1 MKLMMFHGRPCLVIS
16 EDINKNEIKRPV
28 HLDKVHVQVILKNIE
43 TLENFTHI
51 DVGVLREFCKKG
63 GVDFQ

>member
-16 EDINKNEIKRPV
+16 EGVHRNEIKRPV
-28 HLDKVHVQVILKNIE
+28 HLDKAHVQVILKNIE
-43 TLENFTHI
+43 TLENFVNI

-63 GVDFQ
+63 GVDFR